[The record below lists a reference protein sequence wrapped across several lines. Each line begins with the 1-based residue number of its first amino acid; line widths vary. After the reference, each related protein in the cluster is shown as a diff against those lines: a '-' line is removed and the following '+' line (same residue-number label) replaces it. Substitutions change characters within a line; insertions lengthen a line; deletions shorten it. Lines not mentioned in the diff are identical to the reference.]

1 MKKKV
6 ILFVFMILIGIVAI
20 KVKAHYSENYILADH
35 FYTQIPLDEVNRY
48 SWLINNH
55 GEKQFIGREYFLV
68 GYNEQGQSCH
78 ITFIT
83 RGNYY
88 KPGTYIELNT
98 DKKIVIDQ
106 KVIKKSDVPKR
117 ALAQIKYYG
126 TK

>member
-20 KVKAHYSENYILADH
+20 KVKGYLCEDYTMADH
-35 FYTQIPLDEVNRY
+35 FYTRIPMDEVNRY

-55 GEKQFIGREYFLV
+55 GEKQFIGREYFLI

-78 ITFIT
+78 ITFIA
-83 RGNYY
+83 NCY

-98 DKKIVIDQ
+98 NKKIVIDQ
-106 KVIKKSDVPKR
+106 RIIKESDVPKR